1 MHDYTMIGIRKHWR
15 LNAGDTAL
23 QSALCTGHIYTVQ
36 EKFKNLKCCY
46 CVFSLNSFPLSQ
58 MLWNVSA
65 VTDDLP
71 LTFKQIVYQA
81 LTGGFNGINFSS
93 YAEITYLRF

>member
-1 MHDYTMIGIRKHWR
+1 MQVIQ
-15 LNAGDTAL
+15 LSNL
-23 QSALCTGHIYTVQ
+23 LCGHIYTIQ
-36 EKFKNLKCCY
+36 ENFKNLKCCY
-46 CVFSLNSFPLSQ
+46 CVFSLNSFLLSQ
-58 MLWNVSA
+58 MLWHMSA

-81 LTGGFNGINFSS
+81 LTSGFNGINFSS

>member
-1 MHDYTMIGIRKHWR
+1 
-15 LNAGDTAL
+15 
-23 QSALCTGHIYTVQ
+23 
-36 EKFKNLKCCY
+36 
-46 CVFSLNSFPLSQ
+46 
-58 MLWNVSA
+58 MLWHMFA

-93 YAEITYLRF
+93 YAEITFLRF